1 MRRIGTLEILS
12 LLPVLCVCSCN
23 PGPEIVLQ
31 VHNPS
36 DEARSDATLLLSRGE
51 ISRWIELPED
61 QLPVLKDQQGTYIP
75 CQVDDVDGDGQWDEL
90 FGLTDLGPS
99 AQRQVLISLVAPGDY
114 PSFPVR
120 TNLHLG
126 DAKNGYRDLQ
136 EAERLEGVSY
146 PNYEGRTSAVFQM
159 EGPAWENDKVGF
171 RNYLDQRNGMD
182 IFGKTTGE
190 MVLSSVGIEGAP
202 SYHEPGDWGMDVLKV
217 GTSLGAGG
225 IAYRYQDSLYR
236 LGDNGS
242 GSYEVE
248 FEGSQRS
255 RFRLTYRNWKVDTLS
270 LDVTHHVEIV
280 AGRHYYQGTVVYGG
294 TKEKLSL
301 VPGMVNMKSE
311 QLQVLQ
317 LDEQYTALLTHDRQ
331 SEDSTFLAMALMV
344 PAGYLV
350 STGETGE
357 EGEGITQSY
366 YAVLEAA
373 PGDAVSYRFYA
384 LWERENPRWASP
396 EEVKKYLRAEADR
409 WTQSVIYTH

>member
-1 MRRIGTLEILS
+1 MRRIWSLKILS
-12 LLPVLCVCSCN
+12 LLLVLWVCSCSTS
-23 PGPEIVLQ
+23 PEVMLQ

-51 ISRWIELPED
+51 ISRWIDLPED
-61 QLPVLKDQQGTYIP
+61 QLPVLKDQQGAYIP
-75 CQVDDVDGDGQWDEL
+75 CQVDDVDGDGLWDEL
-90 FGLTDLGPS
+90 FSLTDLGPTT
-99 AQRQVLISLVAPGDY
+99 QRQVLISLVAPGDY
-114 PSFPVR
+114 PSFPIR

-126 DAKNGYRDLQ
+126 DAKNGYRELQ

-146 PNYEGRTSAVFQM
+146 HNYEGRTSAAFQM

-182 IFGKTTGE
+182 IFGKTTKE
-190 MVLSSVGIEGAP
+190 MVLSTVGIEGAP

-236 LGDNGS
+236 VGDNGS
-242 GSYEVE
+242 GRYEVE

-255 RFRLTYRNWKVDTLS
+255 RFKLTYRNWKVDTLS
-270 LDVTHHVEIV
+270 VHVTHHVEIV
-280 AGRHYYQGTVVYGG
+280 AGRHYYQGTVVFGG
-294 TKEKLSL
+294 TEEKLQL
-301 VPGMVNMKSE
+301 VPGMVNMKSK
-311 QLQVLQ
+311 QLHVLQ

-331 SEDSTFLAMALMV
+331 SEDSTLLAMALLV
-344 PAGYLV
+344 PSGYLL
-350 STGETGE
+350 SIGETRE

-373 PGDAVSYRFYA
+373 PGDAVTYRFYA
-384 LWERENPRWASP
+384 LWEGEDSKWASL
-396 EEVKKYLRAEADR
+396 EEIKKYLRTEAGR